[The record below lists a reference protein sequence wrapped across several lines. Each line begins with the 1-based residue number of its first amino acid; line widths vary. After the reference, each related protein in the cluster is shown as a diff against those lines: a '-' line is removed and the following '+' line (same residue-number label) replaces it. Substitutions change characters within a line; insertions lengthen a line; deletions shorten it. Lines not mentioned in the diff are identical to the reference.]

1 MVRGVETSDTFET
14 ATFSGENL
22 SCRRGGRMV
31 FAGLGFELAAGGA
44 MVLRGPNGSGKTTL
58 LRLLAGLARPVS
70 GQLLWGERAIE
81 DPETHGRTL
90 RFIGHLDAI
99 KPAFTVLEN
108 LAFWADFWGTV
119 DPVLISRAMDTFGL
133 GALTDFPARLLS
145 AGQRHRLA
153 LARLI
158 ASPAPLWLLDEP
170 ANALDDASTAALTQ
184 TIADHRAR
192 GGMVVLA
199 SHGAD
204 LVTAP
209 LTLALDAFTPTDAMQ
224 WAEI

>member
-1 MVRGVETSDTFET
+1 
-14 ATFSGENL
+14 
-22 SCRRGGRMV
+22 
-31 FAGLGFELAAGGA
+31 

-58 LRLLAGLARPVS
+58 LRLMAGLARPVA
-70 GQLLWGERAIE
+70 GKLLWHERPIE
-81 DPETHGRTL
+81 DPETHGCHL

-99 KPAFTVLEN
+99 KPAFTVREN
-108 LAFWADFWGTV
+108 LAFWANFWGSV
-119 DPVLISRAMDTFGL
+119 DAALILRAMDTFGL
-133 GALTDFPARLLS
+133 GALADFPARLLS

-170 ANALDDASTAALTQ
+170 TNALDDRSTAALTQ

-192 GGMVVLA
+192 GGLVVLA

-209 LTLALDAFTPTDAMQ
+209 MTLALDSFTPTDAMQ
-224 WAEI
+224 WAEL

>member
-1 MVRGVETSDTFET
+1 MVRPVGTSDTFET

-22 SCRRGGRMV
+22 TCRRGGRMV
-31 FAGLGFELAAGGA
+31 FTGLNFSVVTGGA
-44 MVLRGPNGSGKTTL
+44 IVLRGPNGSGKTTL
-58 LRLLAGLARPVS
+58 LRLMAGLARPVT
-70 GQLLWGERAIE
+70 GQLKWSDTALE
-81 DPETHGRTL
+81 DAEAHGKHL

-99 KPAFTVLEN
+99 KPAFTVREN
-108 LAFWADFWGTV
+108 LAFWREFWGTSNATLV
-119 DPVLISRAMDTFGL
+119 GKAMEAFGL
-133 GALTDFPARLLS
+133 MALADFPARLLS

-170 ANALDDASTAALTQ
+170 ANALDDRSLNALTQ

-204 LVTAP
+204 LVTGAA
-209 LTLALDAFTPTDAMQ
+209 TLALDQFTPTNVTPWDD
-224 WAEI
+224 I

>member
-1 MVRGVETSDTFET
+1 MGTSDTFET

-22 SCRRGGRMV
+22 ACRRGGRTV
-31 FAGLGFELAAGGA
+31 FAGLTFAVPPGGA
-44 MVLRGPNGSGKTTL
+44 LVLRGPNGSGKTTL
-58 LRLLAGLARPVS
+58 LRLMAGLARPLT
-70 GQLLWGERAIE
+70 GRLLWSGAALE
-81 DPETHGRTL
+81 DPESQGRHL

-99 KPAFTVLEN
+99 KPAFTVREN
-108 LAFWADFWGTV
+108 LTFWAAFWGNAEPRLV
-119 DPVLISRAMDTFGL
+119 SRAMETFGL
-133 GALTDFPARLLS
+133 AALCEFPARLLS

-170 ANALDDASTAALTQ
+170 ANALDDRSIAALTE
-184 TIADHRAR
+184 TISAHRAR

-204 LVTAP
+204 LVTGGA
-209 LTLALDAFTPTDAMQ
+209 TLALDKFAPTEAAQ
-224 WAEI
+224 WADL